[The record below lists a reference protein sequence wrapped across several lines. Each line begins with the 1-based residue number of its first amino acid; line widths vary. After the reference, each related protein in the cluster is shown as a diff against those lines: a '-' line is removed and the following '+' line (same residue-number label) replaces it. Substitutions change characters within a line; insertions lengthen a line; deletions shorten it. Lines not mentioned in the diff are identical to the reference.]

1 MREERA
7 CVSTILI
14 FCRNVLETSVQFPLD
29 ACPHVEPST
38 TSSK

>member
-1 MREERA
+1 MRQERA
-7 CVSTILI
+7 CVSTILM
-14 FCRNVLETSVQFPLD
+14 FWRNVKETRVQFPLD